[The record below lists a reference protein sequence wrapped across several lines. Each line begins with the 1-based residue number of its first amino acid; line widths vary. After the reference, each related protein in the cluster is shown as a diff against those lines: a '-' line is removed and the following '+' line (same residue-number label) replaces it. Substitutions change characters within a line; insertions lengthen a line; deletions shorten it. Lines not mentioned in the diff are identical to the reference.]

1 MVDFLNEPQLRN
13 RFAQF
18 NQQVTQLRFAEGLR
32 RNAELVRAETNLH
45 FAKDIALSEGV
56 RLDLGALRKLS
67 LQTELSAQSVEAQ
80 VGYNLWRMQLW
91 VSQLWEPLNPRREKT
106 GGILQIA
113 GKTPLSQTVP
123 PMSLLATLHKLAC
136 AHLAV
141 PATDISIPNGASLQA
156 FLEIDKLTQIPKFWR
171 LGLQVAQA
179 LQSPVFN
186 QANLPVLLTYVRH
199 QLVVSAVEP
208 TGCLQFSTGWVRNL
222 PQIMALVQELQ
233 LQGAK
238 NQQPKLA
245 FISSDQVVEWLTLWT
260 DLFLE
265 SFSQA
270 EQLIRFVQAGRLP
283 ETQNNCAQA
292 DINKSFP
299 QV

>member
-1 MVDFLNEPQLRN
+1 MVDFLNDPQLQDRL
-13 RFAQF
+13 AQF

-45 FAKDIALSEGV
+45 FAKDLAFAEGV
-56 RLDLGALRKLS
+56 RLDLGTLRELS
-67 LQTELSAQSVEAQ
+67 MQTELSFPSVEAQ
-80 VGYNLWRMQLW
+80 VGYNLWSMQFW

-113 GKTPLSQTVP
+113 GKNPGAKSVP
-123 PMSLLATLHKLAC
+123 QMSLLASLHKLAC
-136 AHLAV
+136 ANLAV
-141 PATDISIPNGASLQA
+141 PATDISIPNGACLQA
-156 FLEIDKLTQIPKFWR
+156 FLEIDKLTQVPKFWR

-179 LQSPVFN
+179 LQSPVFK
-186 QANLPVLLTYVRH
+186 QANLPVLLTYVRQ
-199 QLVVSAVEP
+199 QLVVTAVEP
-208 TGCLQFSTGWVRNL
+208 TGCLQFSAGWVRNL

-233 LQGAK
+233 LQATK
-238 NQQPKLA
+238 NQQLKLA
-245 FISSDQVVEWLTLWT
+245 FTSAEQVVQWLTLWA

-265 SFSQA
+265 SFSEAQ
-270 EQLIRFVQAGRLP
+270 QLIRFVQAGRLP

-292 DINKSFP
+292 DTEKSFP